1 MTVTGFD
8 YRKTGDPN
16 LADPVRPVFAVNG
29 VPVEIGG
36 FPEAKNDTAR
46 GCDTAYVNTWACGP
60 LRPGRERTMR
70 WSVTAVKAGGRTRS
84 TGASTRGSTA
94 TPRRCWRTA
103 ATRSPGTFTGRISA
117 TAPDVRIADDGETV
131 ISGDR

>member
-1 MTVTGFD
+1 M
-8 YRKTGDPN
+8 
-16 LADPVRPVFAVNG
+16 FAVNG

-70 WSVTAVKAGGRTRS
+70 WSVTAVRPGPYKIDWRVNAGLDGNAKAVLADGGDEVP
-84 TGASTRGSTA
+84 G
-94 TPRRCWRTA
+94 
-103 ATRSPGTFTGRISA
+103 GTFTGRISA
-117 TAPDVRIADDGETV
+117 GAPDVRIADDGRTV